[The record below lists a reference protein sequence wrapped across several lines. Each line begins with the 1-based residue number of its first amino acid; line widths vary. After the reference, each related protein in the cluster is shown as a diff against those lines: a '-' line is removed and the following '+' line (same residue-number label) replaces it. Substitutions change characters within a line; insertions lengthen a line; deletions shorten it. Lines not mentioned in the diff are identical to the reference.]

1 MTFKELL
8 FFCLFIQRLEKQKV
22 HLFFV
27 SMLPLLFFTLNIVC
41 PRVEARTLPAS
52 IFAAQCLKFP
62 TVISHLPNQ
71 EIGSG
76 LKLTAL
82 EVESN
87 CLFYDRDVFVQ
98 EGTSVAIFTSV
109 QIKRLQRKSHF

>member
-1 MTFKELL
+1 M
-8 FFCLFIQRLEKQKV
+8 
-22 HLFFV
+22 
-27 SMLPLLFFTLNIVC
+27 
-41 PRVEARTLPAS
+41 
-52 IFAAQCLKFP
+52 
-62 TVISHLPNQ
+62 ISHLPNQ
-71 EIGSG
+71 EIGSV

-109 QIKRLQRKSHF
+109 QIKGLQRKSHFYSFIGQTLVTAGRFQCFHCCFKDRGGEDFPECADLVL